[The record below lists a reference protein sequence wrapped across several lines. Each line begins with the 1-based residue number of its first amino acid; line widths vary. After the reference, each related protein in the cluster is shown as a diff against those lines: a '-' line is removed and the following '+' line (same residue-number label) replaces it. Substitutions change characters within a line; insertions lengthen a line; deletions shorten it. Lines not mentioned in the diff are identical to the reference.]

1 MRESFG
7 QCDGLFTMNRETM
20 NTPFDVMECRQ
31 QFPALARQQDGQPII
46 FFDAAAGTQV
56 PHRVVDAVCRY
67 LIETNANH
75 AGLFLTSR
83 ESDRIL
89 ETTRRYLAD
98 FFGTPDPNT
107 IVFGPNMTTL
117 TFAISRSLMKTW
129 KPGDEIVVTDLEH
142 DANVTPWVLAA
153 REVGVNVKSVR
164 IRPWDGTLDLD
175 DLRSKLSRKTR
186 LLAVTCAS
194 NALGT
199 LTPISE
205 IVRLAHDV
213 GSLVFVD
220 AVHYAPHRLIDVT
233 AWNCDFLVCSGYKFF
248 GPHVGILWGK
258 REWLISLPCYK
269 VRPAPDE
276 IPYRWMT
283 GTQNHEGIAGLG
295 AALEYVMDIGRRQN
309 PQTNTPRDCFVA
321 AFRAIKAYEE
331 ELTLVLLNG
340 LAELPEIKVWGISD
354 PARVTERV
362 PTVAMTHRRFTSRE
376 LAEYLALR
384 GIFAWHGNFY
394 ALPVTQALGLEPN
407 GLLRISMVHYNT
419 KEEVYRLLAALRELR
434 D

>member
-1 MRESFG
+1 
-7 QCDGLFTMNRETM
+7 
-20 NTPFDVMECRQ
+20 
-31 QFPALARQQDGQPII
+31 
-46 FFDAAAGTQV
+46 
-56 PHRVVDAVCRY
+56 
-67 LIETNANH
+67 
-75 AGLFLTSR
+75 
-83 ESDRIL
+83 
-89 ETTRRYLAD
+89 
-98 FFGTPDPNT
+98 
-107 IVFGPNMTTL
+107 
-117 TFAISRSLMKTW
+117 
-129 KPGDEIVVTDLEH
+129 
-142 DANVTPWVLAA
+142 
-153 REVGVNVKSVR
+153 
-164 IRPWDGTLDLD
+164 
-175 DLRSKLSRKTR
+175 
-186 LLAVTCAS
+186 
-194 NALGT
+194 
-199 LTPISE
+199 
-205 IVRLAHDV
+205 
-213 GSLVFVD
+213 
-220 AVHYAPHRLIDVT
+220 
-233 AWNCDFLVCSGYKFF
+233 
-248 GPHVGILWGK
+248 
-258 REWLISLPCYK
+258 
-269 VRPAPDE
+269 
-276 IPYRWMT
+276 MT

>member
-1 MRESFG
+1 
-7 QCDGLFTMNRETM
+7 MNRETM

-269 VRPAPDE
+269 VRP
-276 IPYRWMT
+276 
-283 GTQNHEGIAGLG
+283 
-295 AALEYVMDIGRRQN
+295 RR
-309 PQTNTPRDCFVA
+309 TR
-321 AFRAIKAYEE
+321 
-331 ELTLVLLNG
+331 
-340 LAELPEIKVWGISD
+340 SH
-354 PARVTERV
+354 
-362 PTVAMTHRRFTSRE
+362 TV
-376 LAEYLALR
+376 
-384 GIFAWHGNFY
+384 G
-394 ALPVTQALGLEPN
+394 
-407 GLLRISMVHYNT
+407 
-419 KEEVYRLLAALRELR
+419 
-434 D
+434 